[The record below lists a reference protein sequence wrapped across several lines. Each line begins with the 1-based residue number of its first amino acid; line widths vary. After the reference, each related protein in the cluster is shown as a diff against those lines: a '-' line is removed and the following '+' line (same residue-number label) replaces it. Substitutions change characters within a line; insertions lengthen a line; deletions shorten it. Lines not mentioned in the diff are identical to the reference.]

1 MSGEP
6 TDMTGPEGAKVIA
19 DRRDELRRLSEARGM
34 AGLTP
39 YPTVEEIEEIVALEK
54 LDKIAA
60 HDYAMQLGVRML
72 EAAEDAS
79 APPRATHNA
88 SVADDPFTVTEID
101 GVLVQVPVSDL

>member
-1 MSGEP
+1 
-6 TDMTGPEGAKVIA
+6 
-19 DRRDELRRLSEARGM
+19 M